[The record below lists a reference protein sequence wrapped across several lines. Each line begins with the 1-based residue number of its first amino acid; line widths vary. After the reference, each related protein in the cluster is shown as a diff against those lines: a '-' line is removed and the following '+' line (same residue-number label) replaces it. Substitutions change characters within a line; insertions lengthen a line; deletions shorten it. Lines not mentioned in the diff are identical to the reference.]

1 MSVCHKYI
9 FSSVNFAMFVFN
21 YSLYKN
27 PPLVFCY
34 LEGPCLV
41 PSMGAVLRRHDFCSI
56 DL

>member
-1 MSVCHKYI
+1 MSVCHKYM
-9 FSSVNFAMFVFN
+9 FSSVNFDMFVFG